1 MDSLEELA
9 VRLLSHLGPDLR
21 PLGVELLPGQVPGEL
36 PLELPLPPGARLLGS
51 AAYRS
56 DGALRQAVVIL
67 DIELSSEDALS
78 FYRRELPARGWNPL
92 PRIRQPGGFVLGT
105 VLASDTFC
113 GGERD
118 SWLSVTAQPQS
129 ENRTGVRIHIDLS
142 TAGPCS
148 GAPEPAPYVSHAG
161 ERLPPLTLPPG
172 VRLYPGG
179 SGGSDDH
186 WFAHALAETELSAAE
201 LEAHLAGQLERHGW
215 ECVATSS
222 AGPVVC
228 SAWHVAGEDD
238 WQGILVVAEW
248 PGRTLRSL
256 LVTVERSP
264 ITRRGW
270 WAPLA

>member
-1 MDSLEELA
+1 MGSLEELA
-9 VRLLSHLGPDLR
+9 ARLLSHLGPDLR
-21 PLGVELLPGQVPGEL
+21 PLDVELLPGALPDDL
-36 PLELPLPPGARLLGS
+36 PLDLPLSPGARLVGC
-51 AAYRS
+51 ATYRS
-56 DGALRQAVVIL
+56 DATLCQAVVIL
-67 DIELSSEDALS
+67 DVELSPEATLD

-92 PRIRQPGGFVLGT
+92 PRIRQPGGFVPGT
-105 VLASDTFC
+105 MLASDTFC

-129 ENRTGVRIHIDLS
+129 EDRTGVRIHIDLS

-148 GAPEPAPYVSHAG
+148 EAPEPAPYVSHAE

-179 SGGSDDH
+179 GGGSDYH
-186 WFAHALAETELSAAE
+186 WSSHALAETELRAAE
-201 LEAHLAGQLERHGW
+201 LEVHLAGQLERHGW
-215 ECVATSS
+215 ERLAASG

-228 SAWHVAGEDD
+228 SAWRVAGDGD

-248 PGRTLRSL
+248 PGRNLRSL
-256 LVTVERSP
+256 SVTIESSP
-264 ITRRGW
+264 VARPGW

>member
-1 MDSLEELA
+1 MDSLRELA
-9 VRLLSHLGPDLR
+9 ARLLNPLGPDLR
-21 PLGVELLPGQVPGEL
+21 PLDVELLPGQVPSEL

-56 DGALRQAVVIL
+56 DDALQQAIVLL
-67 DIELSSEDALS
+67 DVELSPEDVLS
-78 FYRRELPARGWNPL
+78 FYRRELPARGWSALSRAP
-92 PRIRQPGGFVLGT
+92 QPGGFILSTMLVT
-105 VLASDTFC
+105 ETFC
-113 GGERD
+113 EGD
-118 SWLSVTAQPQS
+118 HDAWLSVTAQPHS
-129 ENRTGVRIHIDLS
+129 GNRTGVRIHIDLS

-148 GAPEPAPYVSHAG
+148 GAPEPAVYASHAG
-161 ERLPPLTLPPG
+161 ERLPPLTVPPG

-201 LEAHLAGQLERHGW
+201 LEPHLAGQLEHHGW
-215 ECVATSS
+215 ERVATSS

-228 SAWHVAGEDD
+228 SAWRVAGEDD

-248 PGRTLRSL
+248 PNRTLRSL
-256 LVTVERSP
+256 LVTVERTP